1 MLNLIRKIP
10 KEYYKI
16 LFYITAFIV
25 FIFATTNDHMPL
37 HFHNADKV
45 KHMTAF
51 FTLSFLLNRAS
62 STLAHRFRNII
73 ALLLF
78 GILIEVVQYFI
89 PARDSDYMDILAD
102 FAGIMLFQVAYSS
115 FRMVRELFFKLKTT
129 I

>member
-16 LFYITAFIV
+16 LFYITASIV
-25 FIFATTNDHMPL
+25 FILAITDDHIPL

-51 FTLSFLLNRAS
+51 FTLSLLLNRAS
-62 STLAHRFRNII
+62 STIQHRFRNMG

-78 GILIEVVQYFI
+78 GILIEIVQLFFPNRESSVEDIIADVVG
-89 PARDSDYMDILAD
+89 IL
-102 FAGIMLFQVAYSS
+102 LFQLLYT
-115 FRMVRELFFKLKTT
+115 LLKYLKKSL
-129 I
+129 